1 MQHVV
6 FDEIGSF
13 FGVWRRLAF
22 DTKNT
27 TLCLYR
33 YIYVYVKR
41 GSTSSESKSHNPF

>member
-6 FDEIGSF
+6 FDEIGSFF

-27 TLCLYR
+27 TLCLY
-33 YIYVYVKR
+33 IYMCICVNIH
-41 GSTSSESKSHNPF
+41 TLQ